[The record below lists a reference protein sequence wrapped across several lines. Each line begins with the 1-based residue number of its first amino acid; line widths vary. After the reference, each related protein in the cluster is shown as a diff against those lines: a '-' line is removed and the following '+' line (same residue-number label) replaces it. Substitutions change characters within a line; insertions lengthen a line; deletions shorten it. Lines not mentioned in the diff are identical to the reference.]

1 MSAQSVHDNERSY
14 AIELI
19 SAINDH
25 LHGKDMHIKRA
36 GGESTINEHGR
47 VKVPDV
53 LLFSDRQRST
63 ILQGWEIKCPDVKI
77 DDEEFVADAHRKAD
91 LLGCNSC
98 ILWNFQHAE
107 LHAKTKGG
115 SFEIL
120 ESWTIS
126 EHITDRASINAF
138 QGEWTA
144 FLHSLVDKIE
154 LFIASG
160 KIKQRE
166 LGEVITDSIM
176 PKIINENKDAV
187 ASALK
192 RRAAVDALVDIDIGS
207 WWRTV
212 AKEYTLDEVDAYRAY
227 AKMLLIGWLNKLLFA
242 NLIKIYYQDAR
253 EVESITEGCTVEDAA
268 RCFALIASRCGFYH
282 IFSSP
287 PYCDSLPDATLSDL
301 VQFNGLLQ
309 MCDLEQLDSRYR
321 HRLLEESISSAK
333 RQISG
338 QYPTPEPL
346 AKLMAELGV
355 RNATGHAW
363 DCCCGTGTI
372 GKALWERKMKLTE
385 PVMDDAADRAYRT
398 TWLSDIHDFPLQVA
412 TLALSPREHVDSP
425 LLVFQKNAF
434 EIEPGTMV
442 EFIDPST
449 GEEVGKAVPR
459 FDTIASNLPYVD
471 FNTQEIGRYSQ
482 IRNELKQEARAA
494 GIKLH
499 DRNDLYCYFCL
510 YLERLLNDGGVA
522 CLLTSNTWLFS
533 QAGVSFFEML
543 ALKYQIEGI
552 FVNGQARW
560 FHKTKVMNALLV
572 LRKKK
577 PGDVTGNVRMG
588 VVHASIGDL
597 DDPAKRSAIVASILS
612 GGDRSA
618 LVAQHRYSLED
629 IRRFRAWG
637 ITLYALCFGVSSLSP
652 LTGKLVPIGSLFEVF
667 RGVKSGYD
675 GALYSDD
682 PCFVDPPFCFPL
694 VKNLRGTHSY
704 TLEPNQYVLI
714 CDKSKE
720 ELARE
725 GYLKTLGH
733 IRRHEAGVTKSAK
746 SNAPYWYSLPAG
758 KSFHFATMMNPGDRL
773 FFAQAGGDTCFANQR
788 LICLRALSDH
798 VDLPLAHALLNSCTG
813 LLMLES
819 SGGPMGDG
827 ALDNRKES
835 LAGLSMLDPSLVA
848 AESRQAIL
856 DAFEPLKR
864 RAVKPL
870 QEELYEADRE
880 AFDKAVLQAF
890 ELEDL
895 HNQIRDALSTM
906 VKVRTEGL
914 S

>member
-1 MSAQSVHDNERSY
+1 
-14 AIELI
+14 
-19 SAINDH
+19 
-25 LHGKDMHIKRA
+25 
-36 GGESTINEHGR
+36 
-47 VKVPDV
+47 
-53 LLFSDRQRST
+53 
-63 ILQGWEIKCPDVKI
+63 
-77 DDEEFVADAHRKAD
+77 
-91 LLGCNSC
+91 
-98 ILWNFQHAE
+98 
-107 LHAKTKGG
+107 
-115 SFEIL
+115 
-120 ESWTIS
+120 
-126 EHITDRASINAF
+126 
-138 QGEWTA
+138 
-144 FLHSLVDKIE
+144 
-154 LFIASG
+154 
-160 KIKQRE
+160 
-166 LGEVITDSIM
+166 
-176 PKIINENKDAV
+176 
-187 ASALK
+187 
-192 RRAAVDALVDIDIGS
+192 
-207 WWRTV
+207 
-212 AKEYTLDEVDAYRAY
+212 
-227 AKMLLIGWLNKLLFA
+227 
-242 NLIKIYYQDAR
+242 
-253 EVESITEGCTVEDAA
+253 
-268 RCFALIASRCGFYH
+268 
-282 IFSSP
+282 
-287 PYCDSLPDATLSDL
+287 
-301 VQFNGLLQ
+301 
-309 MCDLEQLDSRYR
+309 
-321 HRLLEESISSAK
+321 
-333 RQISG
+333 
-338 QYPTPEPL
+338 
-346 AKLMAELGV
+346 
-355 RNATGHAW
+355 
-363 DCCCGTGTI
+363 
-372 GKALWERKMKLTE
+372 MKLTE

-482 IRNELKQEARAA
+482 IRNELKQEAQAA

-788 LICLRALSDH
+788 LICLRAFSDH

-835 LAGLSMLDPSLVA
+835 LAGLSMLDPSLVT